1 MFTRQWFTVDAG
13 IHSVE
18 AGPVRLAE
26 AAAMSL
32 SARGLLALILATA
45 WVVTAITPAG
55 ASPAPALGTN
65 DSTYGTVAA
74 VSPADV
80 WAADNFLPDTPDS
93 NQDATLATAAHFD
106 GSTWTQTP
114 VPDSGP
120 NFNTL
125 FGVAATPGRAWAVG
139 VALDSSYQAHSLV
152 ESWDGGAWHITA
164 TPKLGTQRDI
174 LYSAAAVSASNMW
187 AVGERQSENGM
198 YATLIEHWDGK
209 SWSVVPSPNPGASGN
224 HLYGVAAA
232 GPSDIW
238 AVGQRD
244 GLSSDIPLAEHW
256 DGRRWT
262 VTDVPSAGLT
272 GGLLQGVTVT
282 GGEVWAVGQ
291 SDDAAHQAC
300 PLIEHL
306 SDGAWSA
313 ELPAGLGTAFSNL
326 TGVAVADGTAWA
338 VGSAFDAAS
347 GNQLTLVARH
357 TRGGWKQ
364 VAAPNPGTGDR
375 VLGGISSA
383 GAAVWAAGFF
393 ETDVARSPLIEL
405 HK

>member
-55 ASPAPALGTN
+55 ASPAPATGHYDHIFVIVEENHGFTDVIGNPAAPNLNALASQYGIATNIERNFGLSCLQHACDADVKPLALLFAVTGSAASPFRPLPEPQIAAPAPAPAERVSYVTDNTQSAGWAVQPAPALGTN

-139 VALDSSYQAHSLV
+139 V
-152 ESWDGGAWHITA
+152 
-164 TPKLGTQRDI
+164 
-174 LYSAAAVSASNMW
+174 
-187 AVGERQSENGM
+187 
-198 YATLIEHWDGK
+198 
-209 SWSVVPSPNPGASGN
+209 
-224 HLYGVAAA
+224 
-232 GPSDIW
+232 
-238 AVGQRD
+238 
-244 GLSSDIPLAEHW
+244 
-256 DGRRWT
+256 
-262 VTDVPSAGLT
+262 
-272 GGLLQGVTVT
+272 
-282 GGEVWAVGQ
+282 
-291 SDDAAHQAC
+291 
-300 PLIEHL
+300 
-306 SDGAWSA
+306 DGAWSA